1 MERENYHHGD
11 LKNAL
16 IQAGIEIL
24 AEEGVGGLSL
34 RKAARV
40 LGIDPSTLLRKAEKH
55 QIKTGVAPPQQPPY
69 IFNGQK

>member
-1 MERENYHHGD
+1 MVERDVIEQ
-11 LKNAL
+11 AL
-16 IQAGIEIL
+16 RMTT
-24 AEEGVGGLSL
+24 SL